1 VHFIP
6 LELPDQDKSMDYTQT
21 NIASVTPS
29 LEACHMQEKNRK
41 RTRRDSNKAKDAAG
55 FVVNTHAMNGNGTA
69 LANHRSSKIG
79 DRKSR
84 SVYGRGLPKKGGA
97 GGKGTWGR
105 LGDEISQSPCLD
117 DHDPNYDSEEQD
129 EITYKTLKPVWTDDE
144 VEETVTPILREYLD
158 NADAVE
164 AIVAMSGLNIE
175 GKKHLVVVCLL
186 TIAMEMK
193 NEYRELASEL
203 IKTFVTPK
211 YVVSDVRTA
220 NWKEKTKRKYESS
233 FMGQQNVSDGLVSLA
248 QALQELQL
256 DTPDAAEVLGKFVAR
271 AINDNATTNEVLNE
285 INALNSALADE
296 CVREAKCCL
305 TQAHKIKH
313 IWGVVGANLPLDV
326 LKSKM
331 TILLKE
337 YLSSG
342 DSEEAMRCVRDL
354 DVPHFNHE
362 LVYET
367 VVMAIEDS
375 TERASNMLVHLL
387 KRFSDTTVVTSDQ
400 IREGF
405 NRVYSEMPDISI
417 DVPNAYFYLER
428 IVNKCYDLKVID
440 MKLKIQAP
448 NRSRKRFVSE
458 GDGGRLKNYFE
469 DRFYD
474 MV

>member
-1 VHFIP
+1 MEDV
-6 LELPDQDKSMDYTQT
+6 QT
-21 NIASVTPS
+21 VVSSVVTPS
-29 LEACHMQEKNRK
+29 LEACHMQAKNRK
-41 RTRRDSNKAKDAAG
+41 RTRRDSNKAKETAG
-55 FVVNTHAMNGNGTA
+55 FAVNHHAVNGNGVN
-69 LANHRSSKIG
+69 LASYRANKIG

-105 LGDEISQSPCLD
+105 LGDEISNSACLD

-144 VEETVTPILREYLD
+144 VEDTVTPILREYLD
-158 NADAVE
+158 NTDAVE
-164 AIVAMSGLNIE
+164 AIVALSGLNID
-175 GKKHLVVVCLL
+175 GKKHLVIVCLL
-186 TIAMEMK
+186 TTAMEMR
-193 NEYRELASEL
+193 NEFRELASEL
-203 IKTFVTPK
+203 IKAFVTPK
-211 YVVSDVRTA
+211 YLLTDERTA
-220 NWKEKTKRKYESS
+220 NWKEQAKRKFESP
-233 FMGQQNVSDGLVSLA
+233 FLTQQNVADGLVSLG
-248 QALQELQL
+248 QALQELIV
-256 DTPDAAEVLGKFVAR
+256 DTPDATDVLGKFVAR
-271 AINDNATTNEVLNE
+271 AVADKATGMSVLHE
-285 INALNSALADE
+285 ISALDTAYADE
-296 CVREAKCCL
+296 CVKEARCCL
-305 TQAHKIKH
+305 TQQHKIKH
-313 IWGVVGANLPLDV
+313 IWGVVGANQPLDV

-331 TILLKE
+331 AILLKE

-354 DVPHFNHE
+354 DVPHFSHE

-387 KRFSDTTVVTSDQ
+387 KRFSDTTVVTVDQ
-400 IREGF
+400 ITEGF
-405 NRVYSEMPDISI
+405 NRVYTEMPDIAI

-458 GDGGRLKNYFE
+458 GDGGRLKNYFD
-469 DRFYD
+469 DRYYD